1 MARIFKTAPTAARSL
16 AGMTKIVIP
25 FEIETWEETVYD
37 EAGEGPRLAQVRVVK
52 RFSGALEG
60 TSEARVLTAQGPG
73 GAGYMAS
80 ERVQGAL
87 DGCRGT
93 FVLQHGGV
101 GDATAQRAFGHIV
114 PGSGTGELA
123 GLAGEAEFAHDDAG
137 ARVTLTIEG

>member
-1 MARIFKTAPTAARSL
+1 MARIFKTADRHRPSL
-16 AGMTKIVIP
+16 ARMTKIVIP

-37 EAGEGPRLAQVRVVK
+37 EGAEGPKLAQVRVVK

-80 ERVQGAL
+80 ERVSGTL
-87 DGCRGT
+87 EGRRGT

-101 GDATAQRAFGHIV
+101 GDESSQRAFGHIV
-114 PGSGTGELA
+114 PGSGTGELE
-123 GLAGEAEFAHDDAG
+123 GLAGEAEFAHDESG
-137 ARVTLTIEG
+137 ARVTLTVEG